1 MAGLRCVQPHIR
13 AKFFHV
19 FDASMRKRL
28 HDRLLYVVCSQ
39 NWESMGPHY
48 WIKQIVELMMATAD
62 QVSPITN
69 CTPPSHL
76 PSITAVIAA
85 AEPSERNA
93 FNSLLTSIKEE
104 PTDIYMAGPGHGVGD
119 GVVVDPGAMELAE
132 MTAELAGTVATA
144 VGGGVKRELGH
155 CGDGVP
161 QSAAVSLNHLIAS
174 QFKFLESAK
183 DYKTA
188 DFLNAMS
195 QLAHMNHTLAED
207 VWLNFFPRVWRI
219 LSDKQRET
227 VGAEI
232 VPFICSGTHCKHI
245 STLTKLS
252 FHVTLHC
259 HFSAILSCEMTVPR
273 EMTLSTMT

>member
-69 CTPPSHL
+69 CTPTSHL

-232 VPFICSGTHCKHI
+232 VPFICSGTHCKRI
-245 STLTKLS
+245 STLTKSVISLDTVIS
-252 FHVTLHC
+252 VQFCHVK
-259 HFSAILSCEMTVPR
+259 
-273 EMTLSTMT
+273 